1 MAAADPGLALRQDRR
16 YGAYSLRTAVLTVTK
31 KGVRVARPTVH
42 TRPATQDDLP
52 ILLDL
57 WDELRQA
64 GGRAERALNP
74 ISAVDARSR
83 LVELLND
90 PRGRVVLACCNDV
103 PVGMAIMRLDRPDPL
118 SENELVYIPHLAV
131 SRSCRHQ
138 GVGHALVAAAT
149 EYAAALHVDHIAVGV
164 YPSLRETNRFFAR
177 LGFAPASV
185 HRIAPV
191 SVLRR
196 QLGRDRTA
204 PMLGDAVRRRTRLAR
219 PAPAQRVRR
228 TVTER
233 VES

>member
-1 MAAADPGLALRQDRR
+1 M
-16 YGAYSLRTAVLTVTK
+16 VL
-31 KGVRVARPTVH
+31 

-52 ILLDL
+52 ILLAL

-74 ISAVDARSR
+74 ISSGDVQTR

-90 PRGRVVLACCNDV
+90 PRGRVVLACCNDL
-103 PVGMAIMRLDRPDPL
+103 PAGMAIMRIARPDPL
-118 SENELVYIPHLAV
+118 SENELVYIPHLVV
-131 SRSCRHQ
+131 SRACRHQ

-149 EYAAALHVDHIAVGV
+149 EYATALHVDHVAVGV
-164 YPSLRETNRFFAR
+164 YPTQRETNRFYAR
-177 LGFAPASV
+177 LGFAPAAV

-191 SVLRR
+191 SALRR

-204 PMLGDAVRRRTRLAR
+204 PMLADAVRRRTRLVR
-219 PAPAQRVRR
+219 PVPAQRVRR
-228 TVTER
+228 SATER